1 MHFDGSRQLEGSG
14 AGVVLTSPKG
24 DKLAYVLQLHFDC
37 TNNMAEYEALLH
49 GLRLTK
55 EMNVKRIRCLGDSDL
70 VAQQVSGTWDSK
82 DANMAAYRRAVE
94 QIAGYF
100 SGYQVEHIDRRKN
113 EAADALSRL
122 RSRREKVPPNVFLDE
137 LHHPSVKL
145 PSEVELAF
153 PDPESVLVAA
163 ARAIPAWTEP
173 YLAYLLLTR
182 INEAHQE

>member
-49 GLRLTK
+49 GLRLAK
-55 EMNVKRIRCLGDSDL
+55 EMNVKRIRCFGDSDL

-94 QIAGYF
+94 QIVGFF

-122 RSRREKVPPNVFLDE
+122 GSR
-137 LHHPSVKL
+137 
-145 PSEVELAF
+145 
-153 PDPESVLVAA
+153 
-163 ARAIPAWTEP
+163 
-173 YLAYLLLTR
+173 
-182 INEAHQE
+182 